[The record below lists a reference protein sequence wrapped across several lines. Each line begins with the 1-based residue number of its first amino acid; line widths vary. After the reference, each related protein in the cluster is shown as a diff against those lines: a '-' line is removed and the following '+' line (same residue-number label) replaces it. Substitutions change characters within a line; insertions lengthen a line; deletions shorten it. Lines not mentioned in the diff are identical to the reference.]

1 MSTNSGAI
9 RPYSF
14 LLIQLNRVVDALWIF
29 VGLYAVM
36 HYRDEWSTQL
46 IWLALLA
53 ATVFALL
60 SQINYLYRSWC
71 VAPLHDEISI
81 IWRSWLSTL
90 LIVVLVLYLFDYLF
104 AINKT
109 DVLIWFIVTPLMLV
123 ATRVVV
129 RLALR
134 IGRRQGRNFRTAAVV
149 GMNEIGHRVADRIL
163 FNRWMGVRLV
173 GYFDERALNHERLTV
188 DGPVQLVG
196 DMDDLLAQAA
206 AGEIDIVYIA
216 LPMRAETRI
225 KELIERLA
233 DTMVSVY
240 FVADFAVFDF
250 LHAQWETLS
259 EMPVLRVIDSP
270 FNGFNGFSK
279 RLQDI
284 CLASLLLLVLGLPML
299 CIAIA
304 IRLTSPGPAIQRQL
318 RHGLGG
324 EEFTIYKFRTAV
336 VEASASQYQQVD
348 DDDPRITRIGAF
360 LRRTSIDELPQL
372 INVLQGRMSIVG
384 PHPHPL
390 KLDDEH
396 ASLIQRFILRHKVRP
411 GMTGWAQIN
420 GLHGETETL
429 DKMRSRVEYDLE
441 YINNWSFWF
450 DLRILILTVV
460 RIWRERGRFSAR
472 AAPKGSP
479 TR

>member
-29 VGLYAVM
+29 AGLYAVM
-36 HYRDEWSTQL
+36 DYRGEWSKEL

-53 ATVFALL
+53 AAVFALL

-90 LIVVLVLYLFDYLF
+90 LIVVLVLYLFDKLF
-104 AINKT
+104 PINKT
-109 DVLIWFIVTPLMLV
+109 AVLIWFIVTPLMLV

-129 RLALR
+129 RLAMR
-134 IGRRQGRNFRTAAVV
+134 FSRRQGRNFRTAAVV
-149 GMNEIGHRVADRIL
+149 GMNEVGHRVADRIL

-173 GYFDERALNHERLTV
+173 GYFDERSLNHQRLTV
-188 DGPVQLVG
+188 DGPVPLVG
-196 DMDDLLAQAA
+196 NMDDLLARAA

-284 CLASLLLLVLGLPML
+284 CLASLLLLILAVPML

-324 EEFTIYKFRTAV
+324 EEFTIYKFRTTVAEANDIQRER
-336 VEASASQYQQVD
+336 VE

-360 LRRTSIDELPQL
+360 LRRTSIDHLPQL

-390 KLDDEH
+390 KLNDEH

-420 GLHGETETL
+420 GLHGETESL

-450 DLRILILTVV
+450 DLRILILTLV
-460 RIWRERGRFSAR
+460 RIWRERGRFSVR

>member
-1 MSTNSGAI
+1 MSIDKGLI

-14 LLIQLNRVVDALWIF
+14 LLIQANRVVDVLWIF
-29 VGLYAVM
+29 AGLFVVTQYSG
-36 HYRDEWSTQL
+36 EWNADSA
-46 IWLALLA
+46 WLALIA
-53 ATVFALL
+53 ASLFALI
-60 SQINYLYRSWC
+60 SQLNHLYRSWR
-71 VAPLHDEISI
+71 VAPLHDELSV
-81 IWRSWLSTL
+81 IWRSWFSTL
-90 LIVVLVLYLFDYLF
+90 LIVVLVLYVFNGLFQLD
-104 AINKT
+104 KT
-109 DVLIWFIVTPLMLV
+109 IVLLWLIVTPMLLF
-123 ATRVVV
+123 ATRIVA
-129 RLALR
+129 RLGLR
-134 IGRRQGRNFRTAAVV
+134 IGRRSGRNFRTAAVV

-163 FNRWMGVRLV
+163 FNRWMGVRLI

-188 DGPVQLVG
+188 DGPVPLIG
-196 DMDDLLAQAA
+196 NMNDLIDRAS

-270 FNGFNGFSK
+270 FNGFNGFAK

-284 CLASLLLLVLGLPML
+284 CLSSLILLILGIPML
-299 CIAIA
+299 IVAIA
-304 IRLTSPGPAIQRQL
+304 IRVTSPGPAIYRQL
-318 RHGLGG
+318 RHGLDGH
-324 EEFTIYKFRTAV
+324 EFTIYKFRTMTA
-336 VEASASQYQQVD
+336 EASSTEYKQAERG
-348 DDDPRITRIGAF
+348 DPRVTCLGAF

-372 INVLQGRMSIVG
+372 INVLQGRMSMVG
-384 PHPHPL
+384 PRPHPL
-390 KLDDEH
+390 KLNDDH
-396 ASLIQRFILRHKVRP
+396 ANLIQRFILRHKVRP
-411 GMTGWAQIN
+411 GITGWAQIN
-420 GLHGETETL
+420 GLRGETETV

-460 RIWRERGRFSAR
+460 RVWRDRNAF
-472 AAPKGSP
+472 
-479 TR
+479 